1 MTSTPPDPSPLVAL
15 FDLEPI
21 DRDIFRGP
29 NPGEGDGRLFGGQV
43 ASQALRAAAATIEAD
58 HAVNS
63 LHTYFLRPGRFG
75 TPVVFTVDRI
85 RDGRSFSTRRVVA
98 VQQGEAILNL
108 DASFHAHEEGGT
120 YQGPSPLE
128 VVPPPDELTRDV
140 DRRGP
145 HQRPIDSRS
154 FRPVDSGPGTRA
166 RWARTADPLPDDPIL
181 HACAIT
187 YFSDSGPVGASRLA
201 LGVDDDAPDERRRY
215 MTASLDHCLWFHRP
229 VRADEWLY
237 YRLDAVAAG
246 ASRGLARGGMW
257 TSDGQ
262 LAVSVAQ
269 EALLRPRR
277 G

>member
-1 MTSTPPDPSPLVAL
+1 ML
-15 FDLEPI
+15 DLEPI

-29 NPGEGDGRLFGGQV
+29 DPGDGDGRLFGGQV
-43 ASQALRAAAATIEAD
+43 ASQALRAAAATIDVD
-58 HAVNS
+58 HLVNS
-63 LHTYFLRPGRFG
+63 LHSYFLRPGRFG
-75 TPVVFTVDRI
+75 IPVVFTVDRI

-98 VQQGEAILNL
+98 MQQGEAILNL

-120 YQGPSPLE
+120 YQGDSPLGS
-128 VVPPPDELTRDV
+128 VPDPDDLTRDP

-145 HQRPIDSRS
+145 HQRPIESRS
-154 FRPVDSGPGTRA
+154 LRPSDAGAGTRA
-166 RWARTADPLPDDPIL
+166 RWARTAEPLPDDPIL

-187 YFSDSGPVGASRLA
+187 YLSDSGPVGASRLA
-201 LGVDDDAPDERRRY
+201 LGVDDDRAEDRRRY

-237 YRLDAVAAG
+237 YRLDAQAAG
-246 ASRGLARGGMW
+246 ASRGLARGEMW
-257 TSDGQ
+257 TRDGH

-277 G
+277 D